1 MASPN
6 LLSFKSPVYPADQR
20 HYKATNSFRS
30 VEKALEE
37 QTNPSDFEDQIVLQE
52 LLDVLSSQFCRYHG
66 ASNPATGSVVLDAVA
81 NPDNKYN
88 FVYIE
93 PPPPDVS
100 SRVRED
106 GTVMDG
112 EIPEPEQ
119 EVQDEHAA
127 QGSDNDD
134 DDWQA
139 AAERH
144 DSERRQQQQSE
155 ELPKTEPCQ
164 LPPTSRTLPYMSPKF
179 LFLRP
184 GLQYLF
190 VLTVPLGHTF
200 DLFDE
205 IRAVQSE
212 RDHGSTAHLT
222 FADPMVQ
229 SAPGKKALWPLC
241 LPREDMYLS
250 RNTSPFSG
258 TDTKPPNFDTDGAI
272 RAGLWKEFDKEH
284 KGKHI
289 AMLEFLCYWSLLHYS
304 ALTSLSNGE
313 RYTEAGKK
321 YQAISTILRGMQHN
335 LKVEVEFRQKR
346 DGAFAQAHY
355 ALLKKRAVLNSKH
368 HGKNLASSWTR
379 CSSRHLNLCGGLL
392 HSRLNHRTFDLTDV
406 KK

>member
-1 MASPN
+1 M
-6 LLSFKSPVYPADQR
+6 
-20 HYKATNSFRS
+20 
-30 VEKALEE
+30 
-37 QTNPSDFEDQIVLQE
+37 LQE

-184 GLQYLF
+184 GLVSF
-190 VLTVPLGHTF
+190 AP
-200 DLFDE
+200 
-205 IRAVQSE
+205 RSSAS
-212 RDHGSTAHLT
+212 STATT
-222 FADPMVQ
+222 F
-229 SAPGKKALWPLC
+229 
-241 LPREDMYLS
+241 
-250 RNTSPFSG
+250 
-258 TDTKPPNFDTDGAI
+258 
-272 RAGLWKEFDKEH
+272 
-284 KGKHI
+284 
-289 AMLEFLCYWSLLHYS
+289 
-304 ALTSLSNGE
+304 SLSNT
-313 RYTEAGKK
+313 Y
-321 YQAISTILRGMQHN
+321 S
-335 LKVEVEFRQKR
+335 
-346 DGAFAQAHY
+346 
-355 ALLKKRAVLNSKH
+355 
-368 HGKNLASSWTR
+368 
-379 CSSRHLNLCGGLL
+379 SSRYP
-392 HSRLNHRTFDLTDV
+392 SAIRSTSSTRFA
-406 KK
+406 

>member
-1 MASPN
+1 MSDDMARLLASRPPQEN
-6 LLSFKSPVYPADQR
+6 LMPSTSHVTPWWNVNDEISAMLSQAGDVLSQPHPENFDVA
-20 HYKATNSFRS
+20 AN
-30 VEKALEE
+30 ALVPEE
-37 QTNPSDFEDQIVLQE
+37 QNALIREVTSPIEGINLGSASMATIQLPSTSTITTTPPAAPFTAAAAAATSVDRPDTAIGSPASTIGATLSAHDSSISAAMTKTMPRQDSMDHTARKDLTNPSDFEDQIVLQE

-205 IRAVQSE
+205 IR
-212 RDHGSTAHLT
+212 RAHFT
-222 FADPMVQ
+222 FQ
-229 SAPGKKALWPLC
+229 W
-241 LPREDMYLS
+241 
-250 RNTSPFSG
+250 
-258 TDTKPPNFDTDGAI
+258 
-272 RAGLWKEFDKEH
+272 
-284 KGKHI
+284 
-289 AMLEFLCYWSLLHYS
+289 
-304 ALTSLSNGE
+304 
-313 RYTEAGKK
+313 
-321 YQAISTILRGMQHN
+321 
-335 LKVEVEFRQKR
+335 
-346 DGAFAQAHY
+346 
-355 ALLKKRAVLNSKH
+355 
-368 HGKNLASSWTR
+368 
-379 CSSRHLNLCGGLL
+379 
-392 HSRLNHRTFDLTDV
+392 RTLY
-406 KK
+406 